1 MGAGTPGRCAVARPW
16 RRAQRNTPRRLSHS
30 PRPESPRRSPRALLS
45 VLFGPLPPAIA
56 KRFVVESSLTATR
69 CFRRRLRRRDP
80 RPPEPGCG
88 GPCGT
93 PQAPRPP
100 HRGTVPTL
108 RRWERR
114 PRAQVELEQRPGVP
128 LEVVEQDPA
137 RRVLRPAARR
147 LLPVQTRLLEELPV
161 DPLIAKAAKVSL
173 QAGVYIPWDIVGFL
187 VR

>member
-1 MGAGTPGRCAVARPW
+1 M
-16 RRAQRNTPRRLSHS
+16 
-30 PRPESPRRSPRALLS
+30 
-45 VLFGPLPPAIA
+45 
-56 KRFVVESSLTATR
+56 
-69 CFRRRLRRRDP
+69 
-80 RPPEPGCG
+80 
-88 GPCGT
+88 
-93 PQAPRPP
+93 
-100 HRGTVPTL
+100 
-108 RRWERR
+108 
-114 PRAQVELEQRPGVP
+114 ELEQRPGVP